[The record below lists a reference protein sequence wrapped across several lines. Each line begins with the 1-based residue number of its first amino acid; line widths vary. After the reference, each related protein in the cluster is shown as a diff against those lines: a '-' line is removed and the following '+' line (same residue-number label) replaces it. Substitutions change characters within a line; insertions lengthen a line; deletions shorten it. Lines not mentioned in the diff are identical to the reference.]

1 MVSYLEPARARAAT
15 LLAALPLEGLWLT
28 PLVLP
33 ADYGPATVIFVSAK
47 PAQSAIVKVRCRQD
61 TMDYDQLASFL
72 EVAKLQ
78 SFSRAAE
85 KIFRTQPAIS
95 AQVRLLEQ
103 ECGEKLF
110 DRSGKKVLLTP
121 AGEILQRYAD
131 KMLGLHKE
139 ALQAI
144 AELNQT
150 PRGKLYMGANEAT
163 CLYVLPKTFFK
174 FKQLYP
180 LVQISIY
187 RNFSHKILQK
197 VQEGVLDLGI
207 VTLPQSAN
215 NMEVIPVFRDEVQL
229 VVPKNHPLGKNKSV
243 TLEEISHHP
252 LILPKTG
259 HTRVVIDRLLRQY
272 RDHIQISMELAS
284 VETIKKFV
292 GAGLGISLIS
302 RTYAQPEVLAGV
314 LRLIPLEGEK
324 IYRELGLVYRR
335 DRYLSLPAK
344 VFIDVVRESTK
355 TPNSVS
361 SSTATNTI
369 R

>member
-1 MVSYLEPARARAAT
+1 
-15 LLAALPLEGLWLT
+15 
-28 PLVLP
+28 
-33 ADYGPATVIFVSAK
+33 
-47 PAQSAIVKVRCRQD
+47 
-61 TMDYDQLASFL
+61 MDYDQLTSFL

-103 ECGEKLF
+103 ECGERLF
-110 DRSGKKVLLTP
+110 DRSGKRVQLTP
-121 AGEILQRYAD
+121 AGEILHRYAERIIA
-131 KMLGLHKE
+131 LHKE
-139 ALQAI
+139 ALQAV

-150 PRGKLYMGANEAT
+150 ARGKLQIGANEAT
-163 CLYVLPKTFFK
+163 CLYVLPKTFARFK
-174 FKQLYP
+174 ELYP

-197 VQEGVLDLGI
+197 VQEGAVEIGI
-207 VTLPQSAN
+207 VTLPITAN
-215 NMEVIPVFRDEVQL
+215 NMEVIPVSREEMQ
-229 VVPKNHPLGKNKSV
+229 VVAPAGHPLAKSRSV
-243 TLEEISHHP
+243 TVEEVANHP

-259 HTRVVIDRLLRQY
+259 NTRVVLDRLLRDY
-272 RDHIQISMELAS
+272 RGRLQISMELAS

-302 RTYAQPEVLAGV
+302 RTYVQTEVAAG
-314 LRLIPLEGEK
+314 LLKLIPLEGQK
-324 IYRELGLVYRR
+324 LHRELGLVYRR
-335 DRYLSLPAK
+335 DRHLSLPAK

-355 TPNSVS
+355 VSKPGSNSKTQS
-361 SSTATNTI
+361 A

>member
-1 MVSYLEPARARAAT
+1 
-15 LLAALPLEGLWLT
+15 
-28 PLVLP
+28 
-33 ADYGPATVIFVSAK
+33 
-47 PAQSAIVKVRCRQD
+47 
-61 TMDYDQLASFL
+61 MDYDQIGSFL

-85 KIFRTQPAIS
+85 KLFRTQPAIS

-110 DRSGKKVLLTP
+110 DRSGKKVLMTP
-121 AGEILQRYAD
+121 AGEILYRYAE
-131 KMLGLHKE
+131 KMLAMHKE

-150 PRGKLYMGANEAT
+150 PRGKLYIGCNEAT
-163 CLYVLPKTFFK
+163 CLYVLPKTFAR

-197 VQEGVLDLGI
+197 VQEGAVDLGI
-207 VTLPQSAN
+207 VTLPTTAS
-215 NMEVIPVFRDEVQL
+215 NMEVIPVFRDEVQV
-229 VVPKNHPLGKNKSV
+229 VVPKAHALAKNKTV
-243 TLEEISHHP
+243 TVEELAQHP

-259 HTRVVIDRLLRQY
+259 HTRVVIDRLLRAH
-272 RDHIQISMELAS
+272 RDHLQISMELAS

-292 GAGLGISLIS
+292 GAGLGISLVS
-302 RTYAQPEVLAGV
+302 RAYVQPEVVAG
-314 LRLIPLEGEK
+314 LLKLIPLDGQK
-324 IYRELGLVYRR
+324 IFRELGLVYRQ

-355 TPNSVS
+355 AVIASAS
-361 SSTATNTI
+361 SATNTPAI

>member
-1 MVSYLEPARARAAT
+1 
-15 LLAALPLEGLWLT
+15 
-28 PLVLP
+28 
-33 ADYGPATVIFVSAK
+33 
-47 PAQSAIVKVRCRQD
+47 
-61 TMDYDQLASFL
+61 MDYDQLASFL

-85 KIFRTQPAIS
+85 KLFRTQPAIS

-110 DRSGKKVLLTP
+110 DRSGKRVLLTP
-121 AGEILQRYAD
+121 GGEILLSYAE
-131 KMLGLHKE
+131 KMLSLHKE

-163 CLYVLPKTFFK
+163 CLYVLPKTFAK

-197 VQEGVLDLGI
+197 VQEGVLDLGF

-215 NMEVIPVFRDEVQL
+215 NVETIPVFRDEVQL
-229 VVPKNHPLGKNKSV
+229 VVPKNHPLGKNKTV
-243 TLEEISHHP
+243 TPEEMSHYP

-259 HTRVVIDRLLRQY
+259 HTRVQIDRLLRQY

-302 RTYAQPEVLAGV
+302 STYAQPEVMAGV
-314 LRLIPLEGEK
+314 LRLIPLEDEK

-344 VFIDVVRESTK
+344 VFIEVVRESTK
-355 TPNSVS
+355 TANSAS
-361 SSTATNTI
+361 SSTTTN
-369 R
+369 

>member
-1 MVSYLEPARARAAT
+1 
-15 LLAALPLEGLWLT
+15 
-28 PLVLP
+28 
-33 ADYGPATVIFVSAK
+33 
-47 PAQSAIVKVRCRQD
+47 
-61 TMDYDQLASFL
+61 MDYDQLASFL

-85 KIFRTQPAIS
+85 KIYRTQPAIS

-121 AGEILQRYAD
+121 AGEILQRYAQRIIE
-131 KMLGLHKE
+131 LNKE

-150 PRGKLYMGANEAT
+150 ARGKLQIGANEAT
-163 CLYVLPKTFFK
+163 CLYVLPKTFARFRE
-174 FKQLYP
+174 LYP

-197 VQEGVLDLGI
+197 VQEGAIELGI

-215 NMEVIPVFRDEVQL
+215 NMEVIPVFRDEMQVI
-229 VVPKNHPLGKNKSV
+229 VPASHPLATNRSATV
-243 TLEEISHHP
+243 EEIANFP

-259 HTRVVIDRLLRQY
+259 HTRVVLDRLLRAY
-272 RDHIQISMELAS
+272 REHLQVSMELAS

-292 GAGLGISLIS
+292 GAGLGISIVS
-302 RTYAQPEVLAGV
+302 RAYAQPEVAAGLV
-314 LRLIPLEGEK
+314 KLIPLEGLK
-324 IYRELGLVYRR
+324 LYRELGLIYRR

-344 VFIDVVRESTK
+344 VFIETVRESTK
-355 TPNSVS
+355 KPNPS
-361 SSTATNTI
+361 SPPTTKA
-369 R
+369 RPER

>member
-1 MVSYLEPARARAAT
+1 
-15 LLAALPLEGLWLT
+15 
-28 PLVLP
+28 
-33 ADYGPATVIFVSAK
+33 
-47 PAQSAIVKVRCRQD
+47 
-61 TMDYDQLASFL
+61 MDYDQIASFL

-85 KIFRTQPAIS
+85 KLFRTQPAIS
-95 AQVRLLEQ
+95 AQIRLIEQ

-121 AGEILQRYAD
+121 AGEILSRYAQKLVD
-131 KMLGLHKE
+131 LHKE
-139 ALQAI
+139 ALQAV

-150 PRGKLYMGANEAT
+150 PRGKLYIGANEAT
-163 CLYVLPKTFFK
+163 CLYVLPKTFAR

-197 VQEGVLDLGI
+197 VQENAVDMGI
-207 VTLPQSAN
+207 ITLPQTAD
-215 NMEVIPVFRDEVQL
+215 NMEIIPVFRDEVQV
-229 VVPKNHPLGKNKSV
+229 VVPKKHPLSKKRSV
-243 TLEEISHHP
+243 TAEEVAQYP

-259 HTRVVIDRLLRQY
+259 HTRVLMDRLLRDY
-272 RDHIQISMELAS
+272 RQHLQISMELAS

-302 RTYAQPEVLAGV
+302 RTYAQAEVAAG
-314 LRLIPLEGEK
+314 LLKLIPLEGQK
-324 IYRELGLVYRR
+324 IHRELGLVYRR
-335 DRYLSLPAK
+335 DRHLSLPAK
-344 VFIDVVRESTK
+344 VFIEVVRESTK
-355 TPNSVS
+355 TS
-361 SSTATNTI
+361 SSQPDSSTNTI

>member
-1 MVSYLEPARARAAT
+1 
-15 LLAALPLEGLWLT
+15 
-28 PLVLP
+28 
-33 ADYGPATVIFVSAK
+33 
-47 PAQSAIVKVRCRQD
+47 
-61 TMDYDQLASFL
+61 MDYDQLGSFL

-85 KIFRTQPAIS
+85 KMFRTQPAIS

-121 AGEILQRYAD
+121 AGEILCRYAE
-131 KMLGLHKE
+131 KLLALQKE
-139 ALQAI
+139 AVQAI

-150 PRGKLYMGANEAT
+150 PRGKLYIGANEAT
-163 CLYVLPKTFFK
+163 CLYVLPKTFARFK
-174 FKQLYP
+174 HLYP

-197 VQEGVLDLGI
+197 VQEGAVDLGI
-207 VTLPQSAN
+207 VTLPLTAHN
-215 NMEVIPVFRDEVQL
+215 LEVISVFRDEVQV
-229 VVPKNHPLGKNKSV
+229 VVPKTHPLAKNKSV
-243 TLEEISHHP
+243 TVGEFAHHP

-259 HTRVVIDRLLRQY
+259 HTRVVIDRLLRAY
-272 RDHIQISMELAS
+272 RYDLQISMELAS

-302 RTYAQPEVLAGV
+302 RTYVQSEVTAGV
-314 LRLIPLEGEK
+314 LKLIPLEGQK
-324 IYRELGLVYRR
+324 LYRELGLVYRR
-335 DRYLSLPAK
+335 DRYQSLPTK
-344 VFIDVVRESTK
+344 VFIEVVRESTQ
-355 TPNSVS
+355 TANSGA
-361 SSTATNTI
+361 SSTKTNTMTI

>member
-1 MVSYLEPARARAAT
+1 
-15 LLAALPLEGLWLT
+15 
-28 PLVLP
+28 
-33 ADYGPATVIFVSAK
+33 
-47 PAQSAIVKVRCRQD
+47 
-61 TMDYDQLASFL
+61 MDYDQLASFL

-85 KIFRTQPAIS
+85 KLFRTQPAIS

-121 AGEILQRYAD
+121 AGEILNRYAERL
-131 KMLGLHKE
+131 LGLHNE

-150 PRGKLYMGANEAT
+150 PRGKLYIGANEAT
-163 CLYVLPKTFFK
+163 CLYVLPKTFAR

-207 VTLPQSAN
+207 VTLPLSATN
-215 NMEVIPVFRDEVQL
+215 LEVIPVFRDEVQV
-229 VVPKNHPLGKNKSV
+229 VVPKSHALAKRRSV
-243 TLEEISHHP
+243 TVEEMAHHP

-259 HTRVVIDRLLRQY
+259 HTRVVIDRLLRAH
-272 RDHIQISMELAS
+272 RDHLQISMELAS

-302 RTYAQPEVLAGV
+302 RTYVQPEVSAGV
-314 LRLIPLEGEK
+314 LKLIPLEGQK
-324 IYRELGLVYRR
+324 LYRELGLVYRR
-335 DRYLSLPAK
+335 DRYLSLPTK
-344 VFIDVVRESTK
+344 VFIEVVRESTK
-355 TPNSVS
+355 ASNSGS
-361 SSTATNTI
+361 SSTTNTVTT

>member
-1 MVSYLEPARARAAT
+1 
-15 LLAALPLEGLWLT
+15 
-28 PLVLP
+28 
-33 ADYGPATVIFVSAK
+33 
-47 PAQSAIVKVRCRQD
+47 
-61 TMDYDQLASFL
+61 MDYDQLASFL

-85 KIFRTQPAIS
+85 KIYRTQPAIS

-121 AGEILQRYAD
+121 AGEILQRYAQRIIE
-131 KMLGLHKE
+131 LNKE

-150 PRGKLYMGANEAT
+150 ARGKLQIGANEAT
-163 CLYVLPKTFFK
+163 CLYVLPKTFARFRE
-174 FKQLYP
+174 LYP

-197 VQEGVLDLGI
+197 VQEGAIEVGI

-215 NMEVIPVFRDEVQL
+215 NMEVIPVFRDEMQVI
-229 VVPKNHPLGKNKSV
+229 VPANHPLATNRGAAV
-243 TLEEISHHP
+243 EEIANFP

-259 HTRVVIDRLLRQY
+259 HTRVVLDRLLRAY
-272 RDHIQISMELAS
+272 REHLQVSMELAS

-292 GAGLGISLIS
+292 GAGLGISIVS
-302 RTYAQPEVLAGV
+302 RAYAQPEVAAGLV
-314 LRLIPLEGEK
+314 KLIPLEGLK
-324 IYRELGLVYRR
+324 LYRELGLIYRR

-344 VFIDVVRESTK
+344 VFIETVRESTK
-355 TPNSVS
+355 KPNPS
-361 SSTATNTI
+361 SPPTTKA
-369 R
+369 RPER

>member
-1 MVSYLEPARARAAT
+1 
-15 LLAALPLEGLWLT
+15 
-28 PLVLP
+28 
-33 ADYGPATVIFVSAK
+33 
-47 PAQSAIVKVRCRQD
+47 
-61 TMDYDQLASFL
+61 MDYDQLASFL

-85 KIFRTQPAIS
+85 KLFRTQPAIS

-121 AGEILQRYAD
+121 AGEILNRYAERL
-131 KMLGLHKE
+131 LGLHKE

-150 PRGKLYMGANEAT
+150 PRGKLFIGANEAT
-163 CLYVLPKTFFK
+163 CLYVLPKTFAR

-197 VQEGVLDLGI
+197 VQEGALDLGI
-207 VTLPQSAN
+207 VTLPLTAN
-215 NMEVIPVFRDEVQL
+215 NLEVIPVFRDEVQV
-229 VVPKNHPLGKNKSV
+229 VVPKSHALAKRRSV
-243 TLEEISHHP
+243 TVEELAQHP

-259 HTRVVIDRLLRQY
+259 HTRVVIDRLLRAH
-272 RDHIQISMELAS
+272 RDHLQISMELAS

-302 RTYAQPEVLAGV
+302 RTYAQPEVSASV
-314 LRLIPLEGEK
+314 LRLIPLEGQK
-324 IYRELGLVYRR
+324 LYRELGLVYRR
-335 DRYLSLPAK
+335 DRYLSLPTK
-344 VFIDVVRESTK
+344 VFIEVVRESTK
-355 TPNSVS
+355 ASNSGS
-361 SSTATNTI
+361 SSTTNTVTT

>member
-1 MVSYLEPARARAAT
+1 
-15 LLAALPLEGLWLT
+15 
-28 PLVLP
+28 
-33 ADYGPATVIFVSAK
+33 
-47 PAQSAIVKVRCRQD
+47 
-61 TMDYDQLASFL
+61 MDYDQLASFL

-85 KIFRTQPAIS
+85 KLFRTQPAIS

-121 AGEILQRYAD
+121 AGEILCRYAE
-131 KMLGLHKE
+131 KLLGLQKE

-150 PRGKLYMGANEAT
+150 PRGKLYIGANEAT
-163 CLYVLPKTFFK
+163 CLYVLPRTFARFK
-174 FKQLYP
+174 HLYP

-197 VQEGVLDLGI
+197 VQEGAVDLGI
-207 VTLPQSAN
+207 VTLPQTIN
-215 NMEVIPVFRDEVQL
+215 NMEVISVFRDEVQV
-229 VVPKNHPLGKNKSV
+229 VVPKNHPLAKNRSV
-243 TLEEISHHP
+243 TVEQMSQHP

-259 HTRVVIDRLLRQY
+259 HTRVVIDRLLREY
-272 RDHIQISMELAS
+272 RDHLQISMELAS

-302 RTYAQPEVLAGV
+302 RTYAQPEVTAG
-314 LRLIPLEGEK
+314 LLKLIPLDGQK

-355 TPNSVS
+355 PPQPGP
-361 SSTATNTI
+361 STATTNTI

>member
-1 MVSYLEPARARAAT
+1 
-15 LLAALPLEGLWLT
+15 
-28 PLVLP
+28 
-33 ADYGPATVIFVSAK
+33 
-47 PAQSAIVKVRCRQD
+47 
-61 TMDYDQLASFL
+61 MDYDQLASFL
-72 EVAKLQ
+72 EVAKQQ

-85 KIFRTQPAIS
+85 KLYRTQPAIS

-121 AGEILQRYAD
+121 AGEILSRYAQ
-131 KMLGLHKE
+131 KMMGLEKE

-150 PRGKLYMGANEAT
+150 PRGKLYIGANEAT
-163 CLYVLPKTFFK
+163 CLYVLPKTFARFM
-174 FKQLYP
+174 QLYP

-197 VQEGVLDLGI
+197 VQEGAVDLGI
-207 VTLPQSAN
+207 VTLPQTAN
-215 NMEVIPVFRDEVQL
+215 NTEVIRVFRDEVQV
-229 VVPKNHPLGKNKSV
+229 VVPKSHPLAKKRNV
-243 TLEEISHHP
+243 TIEEVAHHP

-259 HTRVVIDRLLRQY
+259 HTRVVIDRLLRDY
-272 RDHIQISMELAS
+272 REHIQISMELAS

-302 RTYAQPEVLAGV
+302 RTYAQPEVAAG
-314 LRLIPLEGEK
+314 LLKLIPLEGQK
-324 IYRELGLVYRR
+324 IYRELGLIYRR

-344 VFIDVVRESTK
+344 VFIEVVRESTK
-355 TPNSVS
+355 ASNLNS
-361 SSTATNTI
+361 SSTKTNTI

>member
-1 MVSYLEPARARAAT
+1 
-15 LLAALPLEGLWLT
+15 
-28 PLVLP
+28 
-33 ADYGPATVIFVSAK
+33 
-47 PAQSAIVKVRCRQD
+47 
-61 TMDYDQLASFL
+61 MDYDQLASFL

-85 KIFRTQPAIS
+85 KIYRTQPAIS

-121 AGEILQRYAD
+121 AGEILQRYAQRIID
-131 KMLGLHKE
+131 LHKE

-150 PRGKLYMGANEAT
+150 ARGKLHMGANEAT
-163 CLYVLPKTFFK
+163 CLYVLPKTFARFRE
-174 FKQLYP
+174 LYP

-197 VQEGVLDLGI
+197 VQEGAIELGI

-215 NMEVIPVFRDEVQL
+215 NMEVIPLFRDEMQVI
-229 VVPKNHPLGKNKSV
+229 VPANHPLGKNRSTTV
-243 TLEEISHHP
+243 EEIANFP

-259 HTRVVIDRLLRQY
+259 HTRVVLDRLLR
-272 RDHIQISMELAS
+272 DHREHLQVSMELAS

-292 GAGLGISLIS
+292 GAGLGISIVS
-302 RTYAQPEVLAGV
+302 RAYAQPEVAAGLV
-314 LRLIPLEGEK
+314 KLIPLEGLK
-324 IYRELGLVYRR
+324 LYRELGLIYRR

-344 VFIDVVRESTK
+344 VFIETVREATK
-355 TPNSVS
+355 TSGPGSPS
-361 SSTATNTI
+361 AAKA

>member
-1 MVSYLEPARARAAT
+1 
-15 LLAALPLEGLWLT
+15 
-28 PLVLP
+28 
-33 ADYGPATVIFVSAK
+33 
-47 PAQSAIVKVRCRQD
+47 
-61 TMDYDQLASFL
+61 MDYDQLASFL

-85 KIFRTQPAIS
+85 KIYRTQPAIS

-121 AGEILQRYAD
+121 AGEILQRYAQRIIE
-131 KMLGLHKE
+131 LNKE

-150 PRGKLYMGANEAT
+150 ARGKLHIGANEAT
-163 CLYVLPKTFFK
+163 CLYVLPKTFARFRE
-174 FKQLYP
+174 LYP

-197 VQEGVLDLGI
+197 VQEGAIEVGI

-215 NMEVIPVFRDEVQL
+215 NMEAIPVFHDEMQVI
-229 VVPKNHPLGKNKSV
+229 VPASHPLATNRSATV
-243 TLEEISHHP
+243 EEVANFP

-259 HTRVVIDRLLRQY
+259 HTRVVLDRLLRAHRENLQV
-272 RDHIQISMELAS
+272 SMELAS
-284 VETIKKFV
+284 VESIKKFV
-292 GAGLGISLIS
+292 GAGLGISIIS
-302 RTYAQPEVLAGV
+302 RAYAQAEVAAGLV
-314 LRLIPLEGEK
+314 KLIPFEGLK
-324 IYRELGLVYRR
+324 LYRELGLIYRR

-344 VFIDVVRESTK
+344 VFIETVRESTK
-355 TPNSVS
+355 KS
-361 SSTATNTI
+361 SPASYPTTKI
-369 R
+369 RPDR

>member
-1 MVSYLEPARARAAT
+1 
-15 LLAALPLEGLWLT
+15 
-28 PLVLP
+28 
-33 ADYGPATVIFVSAK
+33 
-47 PAQSAIVKVRCRQD
+47 
-61 TMDYDQLASFL
+61 MDHDQLGSFL

-85 KIFRTQPAIS
+85 KLFRTQPAIS
-95 AQVRLLEQ
+95 AQIRLLEQ

-110 DRSGKKVLLTP
+110 DRSGKKVLMTP
-121 AGEILQRYAD
+121 AGEILYRYAE
-131 KMLGLHKE
+131 KLMALHKE

-150 PRGKLYMGANEAT
+150 PRGKLYIGANEAT
-163 CLYVLPKTFFK
+163 CLYVLPRTFAR

-197 VQEGVLDLGI
+197 VQEGAVDVGI
-207 VTLPQSAN
+207 VTLPLTATN
-215 NMEVIPVFRDEVQL
+215 LEVIPVFRDELQ
-229 VVPKNHPLGKNKSV
+229 VVTPKTHPLAKNRSV
-243 TLEEISHHP
+243 TIEEIAHHP

-259 HTRVVIDRLLRQY
+259 HTRVVIDRLLRSE
-272 RDHIQISMELAS
+272 RDHLQISMELAS

-292 GAGLGISLIS
+292 GAGLGISLVS
-302 RTYAQPEVLAGV
+302 RTYVQPEVAAGL
-314 LRLIPLEGEK
+314 LRLIPLDGQK

-344 VFIDVVRESTK
+344 VFIEVVRESTRPAAGGAASPAGK
-355 TPNSVS
+355 ETGS
-361 SSTATNTI
+361 
-369 R
+369 